1 MKNWEFSKVTGSEI
15 AIDERL
21 SDMMGIVE
29 GGCVYSTLFEYN
41 DEGPKKY
48 EVILS
53 MYPQENY
60 RTLTNI
66 TLYMKDVPGSS
77 AQAAHFLGDRGINIL
92 NSISLDGISD
102 TIIIWKVL
110 ADLSFAG
117 EMDLLLEKF
126 ASLKESDD
134 PSVSLIDHI
143 EIKPADIGR
152 VFRTEPDKNKTE
164 VRRGAPV
171 TLRNGKYDMAAE
183 YGDILGNIDG
193 KDILMV
199 ADIGSWMMS
208 VTFFKERTIY
218 YAARA
223 IVEQGLRG
231 REWEYDIKAVYLVA
245 FMDFQISDTVK
256 DVRIDVALMDMERHT
271 LFSDKVRLVYL
282 QLPRHHRRHARAVS
296 AGRSQRTGRGPGRGA
311 ALSRSTNAQ

>member
-1 MKNWEFSKVTGSEI
+1 M
-15 AIDERL
+15 
-21 SDMMGIVE
+21 
-29 GGCVYSTLFEYN
+29 
-41 DEGPKKY
+41 
-48 EVILS
+48 
-53 MYPQENY
+53 
-60 RTLTNI
+60 
-66 TLYMKDVPGSS
+66 
-77 AQAAHFLGDRGINIL
+77 
-92 NSISLDGISD
+92 
-102 TIIIWKVL
+102 L

-126 ASLKESDD
+126 TSLKESND

-208 VTFFKERTIY
+208 VTFFKERTTLRKINIDIPDCPGSIAQALGGIADKNVNLISVFSKVKICYQTMYLELVADFADSKIPLDSFEKEMEKAFAEMNGIY
-218 YAARA
+218 T
-223 IVEQGLRG
+223 VEQFVELR
-231 REWEYDIKAVYLVA
+231 
-245 FMDFQISDTVK
+245 
-256 DVRIDVALMDMERHT
+256 
-271 LFSDKVRLVYL
+271 
-282 QLPRHHRRHARAVS
+282 
-296 AGRSQRTGRGPGRGA
+296 
-311 ALSRSTNAQ
+311 